1 MLDDPFLWLPRA
13 RARVCENESLL
24 LRLAFDIILY
34 SFQVCSFV
42 VLPVLLLIPSLIS
55 LWLSACEYMYNFLI
69 IYCCPSNLLEFK
81 RVQSVSQHPEQRLAD
96 DGDSIRSWSANE

>member
-55 LWLSACEYMYNFLI
+55 LWLLAPANICT
-69 IYCCPSNLLEFK
+69 IYLLFI
-81 RVQSVSQHPEQRLAD
+81 VVPQTY
-96 DGDSIRSWSANE
+96 